1 MKYFFVIV
9 LLVVVEA
16 RWSILFCVEEIE
28 VFGAVLD
35 DVLSFL
41 RSR

>member
-9 LLVVVEA
+9 SLVVEA

-28 VFGAVLD
+28 VFGAVLF

>member
-1 MKYFFVIV
+1 MKYFFRNFVGGGSEMV
-9 LLVVVEA
+9 YSFL
-16 RWSILFCVEEIE
+16 CEEIE

-41 RSR
+41 RFR